1 MNEPAR
7 SPSQGETFGPYTP
20 EDVERYYG
28 NGDWQHEVLFDIV
41 ADRAMQH
48 ADRVYVTDGTTSISY
63 GRLRGDAVR
72 LAAGLAALGV
82 ARGDR
87 VAVQTP
93 NWAEFAIITVAL
105 SRLGAVLVP
114 IMPIFRGDE
123 VRYILRHSGAK
134 VVIGPDTFHN
144 FDFLG
149 MYLGLQGELPEL
161 TAVLIARP
169 ENPAGL
175 GEARALASAYADG
188 EIDELDA
195 MLGET
200 AAPDDGCLVVY
211 TSGTTARPKG
221 CLHTFNTL
229 YASSIGM
236 IRRLGVTQDDVFFN
250 ASPVTHSTGL
260 VTGMLIPLIT
270 GGATHFVPAW
280 TPALGLDRIKEYG
293 CTITFTSTSFL
304 AGTMQAFEADA
315 HDISS
320 MRYWV
325 CAGAPIPGAVVQEA
339 RTMFPS
345 CAVLSLYGRSE
356 NMVTS
361 MCGPDD
367 PPERSVLSDGHALP
381 DAAIQVVGIDG
392 HELPRGETG
401 DLAYRGPSHMLEYYR
416 DPQQTAALYTDSG
429 FSRSGDLGVMDDA
442 GYIRVSGRIK
452 DIIIRGGVN
461 ISSREIEDLLLGH
474 PAVRDVAVV
483 AMPDHRLGERCCAFV
498 VPAPG
503 QSVPALADL
512 TDFLREKQIAMQKLP
527 ERLEIVDAL
536 PMTAVG
542 KVRKNVLRE
551 KIADMLSAEQGG
563 AEQGGAEQAAAVSA
577 EPPR

>member
-1 MNEPAR
+1 MNEPGT
-7 SPSQGETFGPYTP
+7 SPSTKPGAFGPYTRD
-20 EDVERYYG
+20 DVERYYA
-28 NGDWQHEVLFDIV
+28 NGDWQHQVLFDIV
-41 ADRAMQH
+41 GDRAAQH
-48 ADRVYVTDGTTSISY
+48 PDRVYVTDGTTSVSY
-63 GRLRGDAVR
+63 GALRGDAIR
-72 LAAGLAALGV
+72 LAAGLASLGV

-93 NWAEFAIITVAL
+93 NWAEFATITVAL

-123 VRYILRHSGAK
+123 VGYILRHSGAK
-134 VVIGPDTFHN
+134 VIVGPDTFHS

-149 MYLGLQGELPEL
+149 MYLGLLDQLPDLE
-161 TAVLIARP
+161 AVLIARP

-175 GEARALASAYADG
+175 GEARDLASAYADG
-188 EIDELDA
+188 EIDALDSS
-195 MLGET
+195 LGAT

-221 CLHTFNTL
+221 CFHTFNTL

-236 IRRLGVTQDDVFFN
+236 IRRLGVTEDDVFFN

-280 TPALGLDRIKEYG
+280 TPAVGLERIKEYG
-293 CTITFTSTSFL
+293 CTITFTSTTFL

-315 HDISS
+315 HDMST

-339 RTMFPS
+339 RTMFPQ

-367 PPERSVLSDGHALP
+367 PPERSVLTDGHALP
-381 DAAIQVVGIDG
+381 DAAIQVVDTDG
-392 HELPRGETG
+392 NEVPRGETG
-401 DLAYRGPSHMLEYYR
+401 DLAYRGPSHMLEYYL
-416 DPQQTAALYTDSG
+416 DPEQTAALYTASG
-429 FSRSGDLGVMDDA
+429 FSRSGDLGVMDDT

-483 AMPDHRLGERCCAFV
+483 AMPDPRLGERCCAFV
-498 VPAPG
+498 VPTPG
-503 QSVPALADL
+503 MSLPTLADV
-512 TDFLREKQIAMQKLP
+512 TEFLREKQIAVQKLP
-527 ERLEIVDAL
+527 ERIEIIDAL

-551 KIADMLSAEQGG
+551 QIATL
-563 AEQGGAEQAAAVSA
+563 VSA
-577 EPPR
+577 ENAAAGVSAKSPR

>member
-1 MNEPAR
+1 MMEPAT
-7 SPSQGETFGPYTP
+7 SPAAGEAFGPYTR
-20 EDVERYYG
+20 EDIERYYD
-28 NGDWQHEVLFDIV
+28 NGDWQHQVLFDIV

-48 ADRVYVTDGTTSISY
+48 PDRIYVTDGTTSVSY
-63 GRLRGDAVR
+63 GQLRADAIR
-72 LAAGLAALGV
+72 LAAGIASLGV

-93 NWAEFAIITVAL
+93 NWAEFATITVAL

-123 VRYILRHSGAK
+123 VGYILRHSGAK
-134 VVIGPDTFHN
+134 VIIGPDTFHN

-149 MYLGLQGELPEL
+149 MYLGLLGDLPEL
-161 TAVLIARP
+161 TTVLIARP

-175 GEARALASAYADG
+175 GEALDLASVYAGG

-195 MLGET
+195 TLGET
-200 AAPDDGCLVVY
+200 ATANDGCLVVY

-221 CLHTFNTL
+221 CFHTFNTL

-236 IRRLGVTQDDVFFN
+236 IRRLGVTADDVFFN

-280 TPALGLDRIKEYG
+280 TPAVGLDRIKEYR
-293 CTITFTSTSFL
+293 CTITFTSTTFL

-339 RTMFPS
+339 RTMFPD

-381 DAAIQVVGIDG
+381 DAMIKVVDIEGT
-392 HELPRGETG
+392 EVPRGATG
-401 DLAYRGPSHMLEYYR
+401 DLAYRGPSHMLEYYQ
-416 DPQQTAALYTDSG
+416 DPQQTAALYTGDG
-429 FSRSGDLGVMDDA
+429 FSRSGDIGVMDQA

-474 PAVRDVAVV
+474 PAVRDVAIV
-483 AMPDHRLGERCCAFV
+483 AMPDRRLGERLCAFV
-498 VPAPG
+498 VPTPG
-503 QSVPALADL
+503 LSLPDLAHL
-512 TDFLREKQIAMQKLP
+512 AEFLRAKQIAVQKLP

-551 KIADMLSAEQGG
+551 QIADIISVEQGSV
-563 AEQGGAEQAAAVSA
+563 EQGAGVSA
-577 EPPR
+577 ESPR